1 MASEALVLDRQVTRL
16 FGRASPSTA
25 WSLTGNLPSRVPST
39 VTKNFPIERN
49 FTVPDKDVL
58 QLEQLL
64 DQARRQIENLTASMF
79 EVDVPEVFDL
89 RPLSS
94 QPITVRVTKIQPALF
109 YFVTDDDLFADD
121 DED

>member
-1 MASEALVLDRQVTRL
+1 M
-16 FGRASPSTA
+16 
-25 WSLTGNLPSRVPST
+25 PST

-109 YFVTDDDLFADD
+109 YFVADD